1 MRTAGGWPFSTKPAG
16 QQYPVQGAFNPRVAG
31 SNPARPTGR
40 LRGSEGLFTLPGR
53 QANHRGPAL
62 APHWPRIGPASAT
75 NRRDSA
81 DRDVMAPQSRCVSS
95 ARQSGGAE
103 KMLRDGRIGLRRRRS
118 DRFANTRILGRRGAA
133 RRFDP
138 PPATIPHPHVR
149 PPVDERGPIPEPHPR
164 RHRLQARGCTVW
176 RKPRPTGLYTG
187 AYKERCPP
195 TEMLRRWM
203 RAEHSGAMRS
213 VGPNRDLVCGESS
226 WRIRLPRAEG
236 PSLKRSRPR
245 RIRATASHGR
255 RREPVVASSL
265 QRCVAR

>member
-149 PPVDERGPIPEPHPR
+149 PPVNERGPIPEPHPR

-187 AYKERCPP
+187 
-195 TEMLRRWM
+195 
-203 RAEHSGAMRS
+203 
-213 VGPNRDLVCGESS
+213 
-226 WRIRLPRAEG
+226 
-236 PSLKRSRPR
+236 
-245 RIRATASHGR
+245 GR
-255 RREPVVASSL
+255 RPSSGRWNAIGRRQL
-265 QRCVAR
+265 AM